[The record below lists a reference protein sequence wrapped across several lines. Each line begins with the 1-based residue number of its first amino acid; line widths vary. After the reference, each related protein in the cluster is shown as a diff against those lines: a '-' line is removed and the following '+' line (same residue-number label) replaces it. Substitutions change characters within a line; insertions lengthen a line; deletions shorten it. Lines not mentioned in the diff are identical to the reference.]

1 MLSKL
6 IMLSFFFY
14 PLRNYYHALFALVM
28 QGKLVQ
34 RCKHLLYCSVL
45 SLGANVNTRR
55 MSKPDMGSIFHIK
68 KNQWNIL
75 VIGNYYVNYKNYQNL
90 LLLTPSD
97 TKRTLM
103 HLLLFTNSAQR
114 VYVLRVYANSIHFPC
129 ITSLVVLVLFESFKF
144 LYFLEIAP
152 TNTIFY
158 SGMGITLADTVRIH
172 FCFDFWF

>member
-1 MLSKL
+1 
-6 IMLSFFFY
+6 
-14 PLRNYYHALFALVM
+14 M
-28 QGKLVQ
+28 QGKLF
-34 RCKHLLYCSVL
+34 HGSVRIFFVL
-45 SLGANVNTRR
+45 QWTVSGYNVNTRQ
-55 MSKPDMGSIFHIK
+55 MSKPDMGSIIHI
-68 KNQWNIL
+68 KNQWYIL
-75 VIGNYYVNYKNYQNL
+75 VIGNFYMNYQNYQNL
-90 LLLTPSD
+90 MLFTPSD
-97 TKRTLM
+97 TKRTMM